1 MNDTPALPES
11 PAASAAAIAKMPEAT
26 ATAARAAMAA
36 AGYAVSPQGTVT
48 APAATVPAATPPL
61 APNAERVAQW
71 RSLEKGWTGDRAIL
85 VAQAAKSGVDL
96 TTSPE
101 AEAAVSEASLAANR
115 AAAEAVALSAPASPA
130 DYKIQW
136 ANARELD
143 ATALKSQDTE
153 YRAAFHAA
161 NYPASLIQPLA
172 DALIATA
179 QQYVSKLDPRYA
191 TDADVEREGVA
202 MKLHALEE
210 GARVRALNNPDTQ
223 RLAELARDALPAAF
237 KAKLEAS
244 HSMTSANAYAALAGI
259 GRAIEAR
266 KAKP

>member
-1 MNDTPALPES
+1 MSDTSTAALPPVPS
-11 PAASAAAIAKMPEAT
+11 
-26 ATAARAAMAA
+26 ATAAAYAKLSPEGATLA
-36 AGYAVSPQGTVT
+36 HQQLTKAGYDTSKLSVGVVT
-48 APAATVPAATPPL
+48 APAVPVPAVAPAAP
-61 APNAERVAQW
+61 APNAERLAQW
-71 RSLEKGWTGDRAIL
+71 RSLQAGWSGDPAVVIRE
-85 VAQAAKSGVDL
+85 AAKVGIDL
-96 TTSPE
+96 THTPE
-101 AEAAVSEASLAANR
+101 MD
-115 AAAEAVALSAPASPA
+115 AAASVVAAQQRVEAALSAPASAA

-136 ANARELD
+136 SNARELD

-179 QQYVSKLDPRYA
+179 QQYVSKLDPKYA
-191 TDADVEREGVA
+191 TEADVEREGVA

-244 HSMTSANAYAALAGI
+244 YSMTSANAYAALAGI
-259 GRAIEAR
+259 GRAIEQR
-266 KAKP
+266 KK

>member
-1 MNDTPALPES
+1 
-11 PAASAAAIAKMPEAT
+11 
-26 ATAARAAMAA
+26 MAQH
-36 AGYAVSPQGTVT
+36 YRVDHTGTVT
-48 APAATVPAATPPL
+48 VPPVPVPAAAPPK
-61 APNAERVAQW
+61 PGPDAERVAQW
-71 RSLEKGWTGDRAIL
+71 RALEKGWTGPRDVL
-85 VAQAAKSGVDL
+85 VAQALKSGVDL

-115 AAAEAVALSAPASPA
+115 AAAEAVALSAPASAA
-130 DYKIQW
+130 DYKIEW

-153 YRAAFHAA
+153 YRAAFHAG
-161 NYPASLIQPLA
+161 NFPASLIQPLA

-191 TDADVEREGVA
+191 TEADIEREGVA

-223 RLAELARDALPAAF
+223 RLAEIAMAALPAAF

-244 HSMTSANAYAALAGI
+244 YSMTSANAYAALAGI